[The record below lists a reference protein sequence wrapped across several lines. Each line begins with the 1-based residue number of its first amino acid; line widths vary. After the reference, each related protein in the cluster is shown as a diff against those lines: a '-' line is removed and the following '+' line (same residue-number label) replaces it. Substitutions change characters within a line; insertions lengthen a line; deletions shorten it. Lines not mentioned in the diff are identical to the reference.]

1 MENDAEKKV
10 DQRVDPCG
18 LKCPMPILRAKKA
31 LANMES
37 GQLLEVLATDP
48 AAVRDFHFFGNQTGN
63 IVIGESE
70 DKGVFSIIVKRK

>member
-1 MENDAEKKV
+1 MDNKQEKKV
-10 DQRVDPCG
+10 DQTVDACG

-31 LANMES
+31 LAKMES

-48 AAVRDFHFFGNQTGN
+48 AAVRDFHFFGSQTGN
-63 IVIGESE
+63 VVVGESE

>member
-1 MENDAEKKV
+1 MSDADFAGQKGIGKY
-10 DQRVDPCG
+10 G
-18 LKCPMPILRAKKA
+18 I
-31 LANMES
+31 